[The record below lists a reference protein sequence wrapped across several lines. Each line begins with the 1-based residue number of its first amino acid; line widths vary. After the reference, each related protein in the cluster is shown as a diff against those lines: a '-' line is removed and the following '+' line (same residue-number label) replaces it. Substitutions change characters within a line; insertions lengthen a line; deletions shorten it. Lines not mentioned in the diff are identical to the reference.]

1 MSDTTPLPGGPLP
14 DGIVPALHTALVDR
28 GYNSLTPVQE
38 AVLAPEL
45 ADQDLLVSAQ
55 TGSGKTVAFGI
66 AIAPTILD
74 GAERFEYADAPLA
87 LIIAPTRELALQ
99 VKRELEWLYGKTGAL
114 IASCVGGMDMR
125 NERRTLERGAHIV
138 VGTPGR
144 LRDHIERGSLEMDS
158 LRTVVLDEADEM
170 LDLGFRDDLEYMLST
185 APSDKRTLMFSAT
198 VPKIIAAMAKK
209 YQNDAVRVKLTTQEK
224 QHLDIEYR
232 ALTVSPTERE
242 NAIIN
247 VLRYY
252 EARNTIIF
260 CATRADVNRLSSR
273 LTNRGFSVVSL
284 SGELSQNVRSQA
296 LQAMRDGRA
305 RVCVATDVAARG
317 IDLPGLELVI
327 HSDTPRNKEALLH
340 RSGRTG
346 RAGNKGVCTLIVPY
360 NARRRTERLLG
371 SADIDAHWGKPP
383 TINEI
388 TARDNERFLSDPSL
402 TDPITEDETKQIA
415 ELMEAH
421 SIEAIAAA
429 LIRTQRSGKP
439 APEELSDDDWGD
451 RGDRGRDRNSR
462 DRNSRDRGGRDR
474 GDRGNRGDR
483 GERSARKN
491 RQDFEDGVWV
501 SLSVGRKHNAE
512 PRWLLPMLCRAG
524 NITKGDI
531 GAIRIFDNES
541 YVELKPGSVD
551 TLMGAVGPSRKVE
564 KGVTLDKLKGAPP
577 AADDAPSGRARGRK
591 SNKGDQDQHR
601 GRDRDNRRDDR
612 THNRDNDFDNSF
624 GRQHDD
630 RRDDK
635 RDDKRKKK
643 NKHARPEP
651 KKFVARPPEEVL
663 AEAQSFVMDAEKA
676 ETNRT
681 YGDQTANSKVR
692 AEKAQKA
699 KGPKKARSSD
709 GKKKKPKWTAE
720 QRQNRTDG
728 LPPRAP
734 RKNRRKDGD
743 DAGYSTGKRA
753 DKKNTDRKD
762 TGKPAKRGR
771 NHSKDSGGNR
781 PLKRK
786 S

>member
-1 MSDTTPLPGGPLP
+1 MSDVTPVSGGPLSDGPLP
-14 DGIVPALHTALVDR
+14 DSILPALHTALIDR

-45 ADQDLLVSAQ
+45 ASEDLLVSAQ

-66 AIAPTILD
+66 AIAPTILED
-74 GAERFEYADAPLA
+74 ADRFEYADAPLA

-125 NERRTLERGAHIV
+125 QERRTLERGAHIV

-144 LRDHIERGSLEMDS
+144 LRDHIERGSLEMDN
-158 LRTVVLDEADEM
+158 LRAVVLDEADEM

-185 APSDKRTLMFSAT
+185 APESKRTLMFSAT
-198 VPKIIAAMAKK
+198 VPKIIAALAKK
-209 YQNDAVRVKLTTQEK
+209 YQNDAVRVKLTTEEK

-360 NARRRTERLLG
+360 NARRRTERLLA
-371 SADIDAHWGKPP
+371 SAEVEAHWGKPP
-383 TINEI
+383 TIEEI
-388 TARDNERFLSDPSL
+388 TARDNERFLSDPAL
-402 TDPITEDETKQIA
+402 TDPITDDEAKQIA

-421 SIEAIAAA
+421 SAEAIAAA
-429 LIRTQRSGKP
+429 LIRTQHSGKP
-439 APEELSDDDWGD
+439 APEELSDDDW
-451 RGDRGRDRNSR
+451 REK
-462 DRNSRDRGGRDR
+462 GGRDR
-474 GDRGNRGDR
+474 GDRGGRDW
-483 GERSARKN
+483 GERSDRGRRERGDKPARRN

-577 AADDAPSGRARGRK
+577 SGGDAPSGGKGDRVRGRK
-591 SNKGDQDQHR
+591 SDKGDF
-601 GRDRDNRRDDR
+601 DRNP
-612 THNRDNDFDNSF
+612 
-624 GRQHDD
+624 
-630 RRDDK
+630 K
-635 RDDKRKKK
+635 RDAKHGNREAPDSRSDKRKKRNK
-643 NKHARPEP
+643 NARPEP
-651 KKFVARPPEEVL
+651 KQFKARPPEEVL
-663 AEAQSFVMDAEKA
+663 AEAQSFVREAEKA
-676 ETNRT
+676 EAKRAS
-681 YGDQTANSKVR
+681 GERDKSDKVKKPKARNSEGSSDG
-692 AEKAQKA
+692 AEFSKKDKA
-699 KGPKKARSSD
+699 PKKARTKD

-734 RKNRRKDGD
+734 RNNRRKDTDSRGTKPT
-743 DAGYSTGKRA
+743 ARGKTGNRGG
-753 DKKNTDRKD
+753 KND
-762 TGKPAKRGR
+762 
-771 NHSKDSGGNR
+771 GGNR

>member
-1 MSDTTPLPGGPLP
+1 MSDAKTLPPLSES
-14 DGIVPALHTALVDR
+14 GIVPALHTALVDR
-28 GYNSLTPVQE
+28 GYNTLTPVQE
-38 AVLAPEL
+38 AVSAPEL
-45 ADQDLLVSAQ
+45 VDQDLLVSAQ

-66 AIAPTILD
+66 AIAPTILEGSD
-74 GAERFEYADAPLA
+74 TFIHAHAPLA

-99 VKRELEWLYGKTGAL
+99 VKRELEWLYGKTGAI

-125 NERRTLERGAHIV
+125 TERRTLDRGAHIV

-144 LRDHIERGSLEMDS
+144 LRDHIERGSLEMDN

-185 APSDKRTLMFSAT
+185 APDHKRTLMFSAT
-198 VPKIIAAMAKK
+198 VPKIIAALAKK
-209 YQNDAVRVKLTTQEK
+209 YQNDAVRLKLTTDEK

-232 ALTVSPTERE
+232 AITVSPTERE

-247 VLRYY
+247 VLRYH

-360 NARRRTERLLG
+360 NARRRTERLLDG
-371 SADIDAHWGKPP
+371 AKVDAHWGKPP
-383 TINEI
+383 TIEEI
-388 TARDNERFLSDPSL
+388 TARDTERFMNDPVL
-402 TDPITEDETKQIA
+402 TNPITEDEAKLISDLT
-415 ELMEAH
+415 ERH
-421 SIEAIAAA
+421 SAEAIAAA
-429 LIRTQRSGKP
+429 LIRIQHTGKP
-439 APEELSDDDWGD
+439 AAEELSDDDWREKG
-451 RGDRGRDRNSR
+451 GRDRER
-462 DRNSRDRGGRDR
+462 GGRERDRGGR
-474 GDRGNRGDR
+474 NRDR
-483 GERSARKN
+483 GERGDSPARKN

-524 NITKGDI
+524 KITKGDI

-564 KGVTLDKLKGAPP
+564 KGVTLDKLKGVPP
-577 AADDAPSGRARGRK
+577 LGDDAPSSKGERVRGRR
-591 SNKGDQDQHR
+591 SDKGDRGGERGSDR
-601 GRDRDNRRDDR
+601 RNDRGSDRKGERSKGRDERRTDKRADKRDFKKRDDFKGGSKDRKPFDKSARRDDR
-612 THNRDNDFDNSF
+612 SERSK
-624 GRQHDD
+624 DD
-630 RRDDK
+630 WQDK
-635 RDDKRKKK
+635 PSPRSKQSSK
-643 NKHARPEP
+643 RPEP
-651 KKFVARPPEEVL
+651 KQFVARPQEEVL
-663 AEAQSFVMDAEKA
+663 AEAQSFEA
-676 ETNRT
+676 ET
-681 YGDQTANSKVR
+681 GS
-692 AEKAQKA
+692 A
-699 KGPKKARSSD
+699 KPKKAKKVK
-709 GKKKKPKWTAE
+709 GKTKEAKKKKPKWTAE

-734 RKNRRKDGD
+734 RNNRKRDGSDTKATGGKDASKDGGNKPLRRK
-743 DAGYSTGKRA
+743 K
-753 DKKNTDRKD
+753 
-762 TGKPAKRGR
+762 
-771 NHSKDSGGNR
+771 
-781 PLKRK
+781 
-786 S
+786 

>member
-1 MSDTTPLPGGPLP
+1 
-14 DGIVPALHTALVDR
+14 
-28 GYNSLTPVQE
+28 VQE

-45 ADQDLLVSAQ
+45 TSEDLLVSAQ

-66 AIAPTILD
+66 AIAPTILE
-74 GAERFEYADAPLA
+74 GADKFVHAHAPLA

-99 VKRELEWLYGKTGAL
+99 VKRELEWLYGKTGAI

-125 NERRTLERGAHIV
+125 TERRTLDRGAHIV

-144 LRDHIERGSLEMDS
+144 LRDHIERGSLEMDN

-185 APSDKRTLMFSAT
+185 APDHKRTLMFSAT
-198 VPKIIAAMAKK
+198 VPKIIAALAKK
-209 YQNDAVRVKLTTQEK
+209 YQNDAVRVKLTTEEK

-360 NARRRTERLLG
+360 NARRRTERLLS
-371 SADIDAHWGKPP
+371 SAEIDAHWGKPP
-383 TINEI
+383 TIEEI
-388 TARDNERFLSDPSL
+388 TARDSERFMNDPVL
-402 TDPITEDETKQIA
+402 TDEITEDEAKLVA
-415 ELMEAH
+415 ELMERH
-421 SIEAIAAA
+421 SNEAIAAA
-429 LIRTQRSGKP
+429 LIRTQHTGKP
-439 APEELSDDDWGD
+439 APEELSDDDWREKG
-451 RGDRGRDRNSR
+451 G
-462 DRNSRDRGGRDR
+462 RDRGGRERGARDR
-474 GDRGNRGDR
+474 GDRPT
-483 GERSARKN
+483 RKN

-524 NITKGDI
+524 KITKGDI

-577 AADDAPSGRARGRK
+577 AGDEAPSGKAERVRGRK
-591 SNKGDQDQHR
+591 STKGNFER
-601 GRDRDNRRDDR
+601 NSKRDNREARDGSPDAR
-612 THNRDNDFDNSF
+612 SDNRSDF
-624 GRQHDD
+624 
-630 RRDDK
+630 K
-635 RDDKRKKK
+635 ADKRKKK
-643 NKHARPEP
+643 NKNARPEP
-651 KKFVARPPEEVL
+651 KQFKARPPEEVL
-663 AEAQSFVMDAEKA
+663 AEAQSFVMEAEKA
-676 ETNRT
+676 EAKRAGAGTGERSTPKADRNT
-681 YGDQTANSKVR
+681 EQK
-692 AEKAQKA
+692 AEKKSA
-699 KGPKKARSSD
+699 KQGKKARTTD

-734 RKNRRKDGD
+734 RNNRRRD
-743 DAGYSTGKRA
+743 DNDTSGRGAKAGR
-753 DKKNTDRKD
+753 
-762 TGKPAKRGR
+762 KPAGKTT
-771 NHSKDSGGNR
+771 SKKSGKEGGNK
-781 PLKRK
+781 PLRRK
-786 S
+786 K